1 MPGIL
6 LGILQ
11 QTKYNKFLHLWNFHS
26 GKVRQTINN
35 HICDKQEESNNKTRD
50 LWGVLFLEDS

>member
-11 QTKYNKFLHLWNFHS
+11 QTKYNKFLHLWNLHS
-26 GKVRQTINN
+26 SKVRQTINN
-35 HICDKQEESNNKTRD
+35 HICDKEEESNNKTRFMGD
-50 LWGVLFLEDS
+50 AIFRG